1 MSSQKTMFPKR
12 SKRKRYVAKT
22 ECLHVDWRGGRDLGS
37 RGEIQS
43 SLGAPLYPLAM
54 NGLVWN
60 VKSEGP
66 STQVQLDMH
75 MPHDM
80 PCEKKML
87 AVHSQKDCWRRSFC
101 TPFFIAS
108 NNTEGKEVSALN
120 AFWEDKINDAPREK
134 GE

>member
-1 MSSQKTMFPKR
+1 MVWPGTQR
-12 SKRKRYVAKT
+12 S
-22 ECLHVDWRGGRDLGS
+22 
-37 RGEIQS
+37 
-43 SLGAPLYPLAM
+43 M
-54 NGLVWN
+54 GLVHRLNWIC
-60 VKSEGP
+60 
-66 STQVQLDMH
+66 

-80 PCEKKML
+80 PCEKKIL
-87 AVHSQKDCWRRSFC
+87 AALSQKDCWRRSFC